1 MAKVGALRFSAAEVG
16 ETPVWDRDAA
26 KARMLS
32 TFAAGAV
39 EPGIERSEPAK
50 STLVQLMFARI
61 DDFVRLRRAMPVLR
75 FAAVLILAVLLAYE
89 TGLKKGV
96 EREVR
101 ISEPTQVAEATL
113 RRQVADVQAERAKL
127 NQKLAADAAVID
139 VLEKQATR
147 AESELTQ
154 LQGLKSST
162 EAKIEEMTSQDAQ
175 RSTAL
180 AALSNERDT
189 LQQKLRETD
198 SALQAVR
205 QDLTASE
212 EERQRVL
219 LKSAS
224 LEAQLDQLST
234 RLREHEQSSE
244 RQQQYLASDR
254 DIRELMGARQLYIA
268 DVFDVDPQGR
278 TKKPFGRVF
287 YTKGKS
293 LIFYAFDLDQQPGYR
308 DAKAFQAWGR
318 QGSSQ
323 ATPVSLGIFY
333 MDSEANR
340 RWVLKSEDPR
350 MLEEISAVFVTLE
363 PKGGSKKP
371 TNKPFLLA
379 YLHTAPPNHP

>member
-1 MAKVGALRFSAAEVG
+1 MAKVGALRFASAEVG

-50 STLVQLMFARI
+50 STLVQSIFARI

-96 EREVR
+96 EREAR

-113 RRQVADVQAERAKL
+113 RRQLADEQAGRATL

-139 VLEKQATR
+139 GLEKQANR
-147 AESELTQ
+147 AESELAQ
-154 LQGLKSST
+154 LQGLKSSV
-162 EAKIEEMTSQDAQ
+162 EAKMQAMTSQDTQ

-189 LQQKLRETD
+189 LQQQLRETD

-205 QDLTASE
+205 QDLTTSE

-340 RWVLKSEDPR
+340 RWVLKSEDPK
-350 MLEEISAVFVTLE
+350 MLEEINAVFVTLE